1 MMNQQHKTQDF
12 QALSQQDFLA
22 FGLNDVAYLRDVE
35 TEDGAAV
42 GIFAADGTRMA
53 VMKDFPSAEAA
64 VRQNEM
70 EPLSVH

>member
-1 MMNQQHKTQDF
+1 MNQHKPQDF
-12 QALSQQDFLA
+12 EQLSQQDFLA

-35 TEDGAAV
+35 TEDGQVV

-53 VMKDFPSAEAA
+53 VMKDFPTAVAA

>member
-1 MMNQQHKTQDF
+1 MNQHRTESYEP
-12 QALSQQDFLA
+12 LSQQDFLA

-35 TEDGAAV
+35 TEDGMVV

-53 VMKDFPSAEAA
+53 VMKDFQTAVAA

>member
-1 MMNQQHKTQDF
+1 MNQHKTQDF
-12 QALSQQDFLA
+12 EPLSQQDFLA
-22 FGLNDVAYLRDVE
+22 FGLNDVAYVRDIE
-35 TEDGAAV
+35 TDDGEAV

-53 VMKDFPSAEAA
+53 VMRDVQTAIAA

>member
-1 MMNQQHKTQDF
+1 MNQHRSQDF
-12 QALSQQDFLA
+12 EPLSQQDFLA

-35 TEDGAAV
+35 TEDGVVV

-53 VMKDFPSAEAA
+53 VMKDLSTAAAA

>member
-1 MMNQQHKTQDF
+1 MNQDKTQSF
-12 QALSQQDFLA
+12 EPLSQQDFLA
-22 FGLNDVAYLRDVE
+22 FGLNDVAYLRDIE
-35 TEDGAAV
+35 TEEGAAV

-53 VMKDFPSAEAA
+53 VMKDFHTAIAA